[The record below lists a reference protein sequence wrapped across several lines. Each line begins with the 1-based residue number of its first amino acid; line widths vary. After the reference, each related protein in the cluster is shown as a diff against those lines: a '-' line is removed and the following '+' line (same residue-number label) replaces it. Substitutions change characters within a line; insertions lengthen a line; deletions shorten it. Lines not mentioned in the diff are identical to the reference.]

1 MKLKLFLLV
10 AFIWVT
16 INSYGQSE
24 RSYSILYP
32 PSLDFT
38 EALGKKD
45 ENGNKTGVWKF
56 LRSDGTM
63 VAMISYQN
71 GKRNGNKKLYWENGS
86 IYSTCVYVDGL
97 ENGIEKIYMK
107 NGYLAE
113 ITSFKNGLKDG
124 EQKEFDRNGDVNL
137 IANYKSDIEHG
148 SYQKFYDGNLE
159 ESGNY
164 LDGKKEGKWV
174 TFYDGNLEESGN
186 YSDGKKEGKWVTY
199 DEGKIQLESEYKNGI
214 AHGLWKTRFR
224 YDEALND
231 KVEYEYQMINGKITN
246 PIKMYEYNAYYSENT
261 SKDPDEEYYEVK
273 KYYWTGHVE
282 TATFSPTSPSLFTEV
297 GEWNMKNMMGDLIV
311 KKIVYDKEGNKLTES
326 VYNKKGI
333 VIEFYEYYKNGISS
347 NKWSSY
353 YDNGTLKSV
362 RITDINDRDTM
373 IKNYYE
379 DGNIKFYFEN
389 LKGTDYYNSGK
400 IKAKKEFIYAKR
412 YLNIISLTEFHE
424 NGVIEVVKRYTG
436 LTNNQGYPIE
446 KGTWKYYDQNGNL
459 IKTENFEDG
468 LTKEND

>member
-1 MKLKLFLLV
+1 MRLKLFLLI

-24 RSYSILYP
+24 RSYSILTP

-45 ENGNKTGVWKF
+45 ANDNKTGVWKF

-71 GKRNGNKKLYWENGS
+71 GKRNGNQKRYWENGS

-164 LDGKKEGKWV
+164 
-174 TFYDGNLEESGN
+174 
-186 YSDGKKEGKWVTY
+186 SDGKKEGKWVTY

-214 AHGLWKTRFR
+214 AHGLWKRRFR
-224 YDEALND
+224 YDEALID
-231 KVEYEYQMINGKITN
+231 KVEYEYQMINGEITN
-246 PIKMYEYNAYYSENT
+246 PIKVYEYNEYYSENT

-273 KYYWTGHVE
+273 KYYWLGNIE
-282 TATFSPTSPSLFTEV
+282 PSSFDPEHPSGFIKT
-297 GEWNMKNMMGDLIV
+297 GEWNMKDMENNLITT
-311 KKIVYDKEGNKLTES
+311 IVFDIEGVEETKTIYFRNASIKEKRIYDKGKPKGRKTYFENGNVNSIINYKEG
-326 VYNKKGI
+326 YNKDGEYLEYFENGNPKIIGNYKVFFQVKGYF
-333 VIEFYEYYKNGISS
+333 ESYHMGFWKFFYKNGKIKEQGNYVKNS
-347 NKWSSY
+347 NYS
-353 YDNGTLKSV
+353 
-362 RITDINDRDTM
+362 
-373 IKNYYE
+373 
-379 DGNIKFYFEN
+379 
-389 LKGTDYYNSGK
+389 LKGLKDG
-400 IKAKKEFIYAKR
+400 I
-412 YLNIISLTEFHE
+412 
-424 NGVIEVVKRYTG
+424 
-436 LTNNQGYPIE
+436 
-446 KGTWKYYDQNGNL
+446 WKYYNDEGNL
-459 IKTENFEDG
+459 IKTENYSNG
-468 LTKEND
+468 IKQ